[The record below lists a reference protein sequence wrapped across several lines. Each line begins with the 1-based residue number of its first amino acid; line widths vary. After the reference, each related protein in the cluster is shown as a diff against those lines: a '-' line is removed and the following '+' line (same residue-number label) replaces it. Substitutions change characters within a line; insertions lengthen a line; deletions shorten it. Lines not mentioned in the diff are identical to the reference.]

1 MDYTTEYLIMHENE
15 IDWEELSKNPDRSF
29 SLIEVRLFRKRIN
42 WLTYLPRHR
51 DTLTTEIL
59 EMASKYF
66 TDSVYK
72 WLSYMNIPTEEFIL
86 RHKEKFDIPAVIHNR
101 YNLSEEFLLEMIDY
115 WKDNDTIKT
124 SIPLKYD
131 LTLPEYKSLRLLFE
145 VE

>member
-1 MDYTTEYLIMHENE
+1 MDYSTEYLIMHENE
-15 IDWEELSKNPDRSF
+15 IDWEELSKDPNRSF

-59 EMASKYF
+59 EVASKYF
-66 TDSVYK
+66 NNSVYK
-72 WLSYMNIPTEEFIL
+72 WLSYMNIPTEEFIV
-86 RHKEKFDIPAVIHNR
+86 RHKDEFDIPAVIHNR

-115 WKDNDTIKT
+115 WKDNDTIRT

-131 LTLPEYKSLRLLFE
+131 LTKPEYKSIRLLFE
-145 VE
+145 IN